1 MSLPSTNRRK
11 SSSVVNLEKNK
22 LTTKHNQTKNGIHD
36 KSETHEHM
44 STVKKSDAPPV
55 SMSTHR
61 KSDADKSIYA
71 NAHDKG
77 NHASVDYY
85 EFFNK
90 LDKTFSKEFYLSMR
104 IFMLIFLI
112 IM

>member
-11 SSSVVNLEKNK
+11 SLSVVNLEKNK
-22 LTTKHNQTKNGIHD
+22 LTTKNNQTKNGIHD

-44 STVKKSDAPPV
+44 STVKKSDVPV

-61 KSDADKSIYA
+61 KSDADKSLYA

-77 NHASVDYY
+77 NHVSIDYY

-90 LDKTFSKEFYLSMR
+90 LDKTFSKEFYLFMR